1 MTREE
6 VLAQVLGE
14 NDEEYSV
21 FDDSESDEAKK
32 ATTMRASQ
40 EGGGG
45 GMFPCSLEKIR
56 VSPLFPQNKFR
67 CSLNSLL
74 LSSPVPRNSTP
85 CSLDPQK
92 YFLMFPKIPNIF
104 QFFDA
109 RLFSLALPR
118 HS

>member
-45 GMFPCSLEKIR
+45 ACSLEKIR

-109 RLFSLALPR
+109 RLFS
-118 HS
+118 